1 VSYFPRRIVSL
12 QPSASVI
19 LDAMG
24 ARDLLVACTKYCE
37 EVLPGISTGRLLVA
51 DSWTSKSA
59 EILAARPD
67 LVIASVPYQLDS
79 VGEILKAGIPFLGLA
94 PKSLADIYR
103 DIAMIAGVIGR
114 PENAV
119 DVIDSMKNSIDAV
132 REKVR
137 AHSSGSPQVFCEE
150 WGKPLISSQPWVAE
164 LVQAAGGEFVGQP
177 GQQTTAEAVLARNPD
192 VVIAAWCGAGD
203 RVPLEKIVQQRGW
216 REMNAVREGRVFC
229 VPDPWLNTPAPTLLQ
244 GLQAIAAILHPQIF
258 PQPTTL
264 RRINQPT

>member
-1 VSYFPRRIVSL
+1 
-12 QPSASVI
+12 
-19 LDAMG
+19 MG

-177 GQQTTAEAVLARNPD
+177 GQQTTAEA
-192 VVIAAWCGAGD
+192 
-203 RVPLEKIVQQRGW
+203 
-216 REMNAVREGRVFC
+216 
-229 VPDPWLNTPAPTLLQ
+229 
-244 GLQAIAAILHPQIF
+244 
-258 PQPTTL
+258 
-264 RRINQPT
+264 